1 MCGFI
6 DRLLQ
11 MRKRYEWTQEFVNK
25 GKRPETNFII
35 RKSHDD
41 EDWRDSVGTSASPL
55 GILGGMG
62 NPLLGLV
69 GRGGIGGGILS
80 FGCIA
85 GKAWGEGRETVL
97 PDGET
102 IGVSISGMGK
112 GTGSSDLSGGGGG
125 GRFGGGGRSPTEG
138 NVGTDF
144 LDGAA
149 DALRRFSPTRL
160 MTDLSSWITSPPG
173 PHPS

>member
-11 MRKRYEWTQEFVNK
+11 IRKWYECTQESVNK
-25 GKRPETNFII
+25 GKRPERNFI

-41 EDWRDSVGTSASPL
+41 KDCRDPVRTSASPL

-69 GRGGIGGGILS
+69 GRGGIGGGILG

-85 GKAWGEGRETVL
+85 DKAWGKGRESVV
-97 PDGET
+97 PDGAT
-102 IGVSISGMGK
+102 VGVSISGKGK
-112 GTGSSDLSGGGGG
+112 GTGSSDLDGGGGG
-125 GRFGGGGRSPTEG
+125 GRFGGSGRSPTEG
-138 NVGTDF
+138 SIGMDF

-160 MTDLSSWITSPPG
+160 MTDLSS
-173 PHPS
+173 